1 MHAHI
6 QTHTTLTE
14 CGSLEGGLFGFFNLA
29 TAAACELIAFMK
41 PELSVNP
48 VVAEGKDNI
57 ITIAMYST
65 LGCVYA

>member
-1 MHAHI
+1 MHTLHAYNCKHT
-6 QTHTTLTE
+6 QTPTE

-48 VVAEGKDNI
+48 VVAKG
-57 ITIAMYST
+57 
-65 LGCVYA
+65 